1 MNKPIRISL
10 RAGERIFVN
19 GAVLRVD
26 RKTSIEFL
34 NNVVFLLEQ
43 HVMQEEE
50 ATTPLRRLYFTV
62 QKLLIE
68 PANGFNIRQEY
79 YRRHLELLDLYEGT
93 EIVDRLGEIRA
104 LINTGRNFEA
114 LKRIRALFALEDA
127 LRGPERA
134 DGASREEGDPARA
147 ESAGN
152 DSAPASAGAR
162 KVGTSAAE

>member
-50 ATTPLRRLYFTV
+50 ATTPLKRLYFTV

-79 YRRHLELLDLYEGT
+79 YRRHLELLDAYEGT
-93 EIVDRLGEIRA
+93 EIAERLGEVRA

-114 LKRIRALFALEDA
+114 LKRIRAMFPLE
-127 LRGPERA
+127 
-134 DGASREEGDPARA
+134 EEILDRRA
-147 ESAGN
+147 ETAETQADAPDTTAAG
-152 DSAPASAGAR
+152 DEGTAPLR
-162 KVGTSAAE
+162 KVGNSPGR

>member
-50 ATTPLRRLYFTV
+50 ATTPLKRLYFTV

-79 YRRHLELLDLYEGT
+79 YRRHLELLDAYEGT
-93 EIVDRLGEIRA
+93 EIAERLGEVRA

-114 LKRIRALFALEDA
+114 LKRIRALFPLEEEI
-127 LRGPERA
+127 LRERA
-134 DGASREEGDPARA
+134 QAVETDTSGTDPATPA
-147 ESAGN
+147 EVGA
-152 DSAPASAGAR
+152 APVR
-162 KVGTSAAE
+162 KVGNSPGR